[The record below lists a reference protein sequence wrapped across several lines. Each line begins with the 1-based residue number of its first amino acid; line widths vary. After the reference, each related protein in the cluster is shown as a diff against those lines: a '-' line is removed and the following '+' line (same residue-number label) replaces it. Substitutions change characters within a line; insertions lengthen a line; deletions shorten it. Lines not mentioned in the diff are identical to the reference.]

1 MRYAVYVKYEDEDG
15 KEKWGGKQY
24 SGQTVQ
30 EAEKKAFATIKK
42 NFPERKILKV
52 ISFKC
57 EEDTD
62 FKSIESADDELNPQ
76 RLKRF
81 IVDVAFVAGI
91 IVAGVAF
98 PTSLLLLLREF
109 GLF

>member
-1 MRYAVYVKYEDEDG
+1 MKYAVYVKYVDENG
-15 KEKWGGKQY
+15 EEKWGGKLY
-24 SGQTVQ
+24 SGF
-30 EAEKKAFATIKK
+30 ERDYAEKNTVYLVRTNLRAR
-42 NFPERKILKV
+42 EILKV
-52 ISFKC
+52 VSFKC

-81 IVDVAFVAGI
+81 IVAGI

-98 PTSLLLLLREF
+98 ATSLLLLLREF